1 MLQYQYTFANFPET
15 QNRMAIVKWNMLIKR
30 VGILYHPMAQ
40 ATCTKANELAQF
52 VLSKGVDAWT
62 CSAWDTEK
70 ALKILDS
77 TDLIVTTGG
86 DGTILRAA
94 QVALQ
99 HQIPITGVNMGNLGF
114 LTELKA
120 EEALQR
126 LPEILAGGGW
136 LDERAM
142 LEAEVQPA
150 GRDRP
155 DGIFYSLNDVTLAR
169 GSIAKLIQVSAIIDS
184 RPLTTYR
191 ADGVIL
197 ATATGSTGYSLAA
210 GGPVL
215 YPQSADILLVPIVS
229 HLSLGYSLILPS
241 SSLVELKLISS
252 IEATLSIDGH
262 NNIPLPGGS
271 VIRVKQSR
279 QKTRFLRLHEQ
290 NTFFN
295 VLEEKL
301 RGKN

>member
-1 MLQYQYTFANFPET
+1 
-15 QNRMAIVKWNMLIKR
+15 MLIKR

-52 VLSKGVDAWT
+52 ILSRGIDAWT

-70 ALKILDS
+70 AIKSLDS

-99 HQIPITGVNMGNLGF
+99 HQIPITGINMGNLGF

-120 EEALQR
+120 DEAFQR
-126 LPEILAGGGW
+126 LPEILAGKGW

-142 LEAEVQPA
+142 LEAEILQE
-150 GRDRP
+150 GP
-155 DGIFYSLNDVTLAR
+155 DSRSGIFYLLNDVVLAR
-169 GSIAKLIQVSAIIDS
+169 GLIAKLIQVKATIDS
-184 RPLTTYR
+184 KPLTTYR

-215 YPQSADILLVPIVS
+215 DPQSADILLVPIVP
-229 HLSLGYSLILPS
+229 HLSLGYSLVLPS
-241 SSLVELKLISS
+241 SSLIELKLIST
-252 IEATLSIDGH
+252 IQATLSIDGH
-262 NNIPLPGGS
+262 INLPLSSGS
-271 VIRVKQSR
+271 IIRVRQSP
-279 QKTRFLRLHEQ
+279 QKTRFLRLHAQ

-301 RGKN
+301 RGKS